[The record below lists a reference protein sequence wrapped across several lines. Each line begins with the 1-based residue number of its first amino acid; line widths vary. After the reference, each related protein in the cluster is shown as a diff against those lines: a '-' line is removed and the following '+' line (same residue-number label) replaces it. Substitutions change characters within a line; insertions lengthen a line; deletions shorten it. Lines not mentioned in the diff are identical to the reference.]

1 LRFLGF
7 DNIGQIDQLV
17 VPGVQRNDLERVVG
31 EHVGDDAALHR
42 RDDLLAQRRK
52 GRNGHVDRI
61 AARLLVIGNDLLD
74 CDVLFFG
81 EALGPPYR
89 CGCRRGICDE
99 RARQR
104 PGSSQGQRTAEH
116 RSPAQIAHA
125 RLPSPFAPRMA
136 AHAFWFI

>member
-61 AARLLVIGNDLLD
+61 AARLLIIGNNLLD
-74 CDVLFFG
+74 
-81 EALGPPYR
+81 
-89 CGCRRGICDE
+89 
-99 RARQR
+99 
-104 PGSSQGQRTAEH
+104 
-116 RSPAQIAHA
+116 
-125 RLPSPFAPRMA
+125 
-136 AHAFWFI
+136 